1 MNIEHLCFPLET
13 AAENIEEDPGYAQDR
28 DLIEPFRK
36 IVKRLRA
43 GEDLRPA
50 VNPDVTSQVIE
61 EFEARIDICKE
72 ILGYEDDPK
81 TASDYRNEIADL
93 EAAIEEL
100 KP

>member
-1 MNIEHLCFPLET
+1 MNIEHLCAPLET
-13 AAENIEEDPGYAQDR
+13 AADNIAYDPGYVADR
-28 DLIEPFRK
+28 YLIEPFRE
-36 IVKRLRA
+36 IAHRLRG

-50 VNPDVTSQVIE
+50 VNADVTSQVIE